1 MLRTVMRLCLLYN
14 YKCYAFPSLSQDYQK
29 QEREAAKLVQKQSTY
44 KLLADEEDDD
54 IDNHTASTASA
65 SSKSR
70 KHFRRKTEDQDDG
83 KDDDVRDG
91 VVATV

>member
-1 MLRTVMRLCLLYN
+1 MRLCLLYD